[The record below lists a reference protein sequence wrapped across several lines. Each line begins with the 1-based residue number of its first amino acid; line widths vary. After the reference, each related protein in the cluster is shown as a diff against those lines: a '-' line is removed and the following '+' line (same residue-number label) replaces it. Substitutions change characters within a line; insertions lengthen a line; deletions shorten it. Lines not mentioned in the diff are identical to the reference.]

1 MRKINEQELH
11 ELFNGIKNNDGNSF
25 TQLYEKYYNLV
36 YGIVFSILK
45 NKENSEDVSQI
56 IFSKIYELS
65 KEKLPENY
73 EASWIYKVSKNEALQ
88 YIRKQRSE
96 ITLEEIYDVSDINNN
111 IDEIVDIETYKKM
124 ISGLNDKEKEIVSLK
139 ILSQFTFKKIGQ
151 MLEMPTGTVQ
161 WNYYKAVN
169 SLKISLSSL
178 AGFII
183 TFVLGIAT
191 TNKKLRKT
199 IKEEKID
206 NNVKENNKFE
216 IDKAENKFEG
226 ISTEDNQKS
235 EIDSIISNI
244 ETNISS
250 TTVKDTNNEQKINN
264 MNICFFGISLIFFI
278 TFIIFFRKHQQ
289 KRKTKSSK
297 C

>member
-1 MRKINEQELH
+1 MNKINEKELH
-11 ELFNGIKNNDGNSF
+11 DLFNGIKKQDESSF
-25 TQLYEKYYNLV
+25 IQLYEKYYNLV
-36 YGIVFSILK
+36 YGIVFSVLK

-56 IFSKIYELS
+56 IFSKVYELP

-73 EASWIYKVSKNEALQ
+73 EASWIYRVSKNEALQ

-151 MLEMPTGTVQ
+151 MLGMPTGTVQ

-191 TNKKLRKT
+191 TNKQLSKT

-206 NNVKENNKFE
+206 NNVKENNKSE
-216 IDKAENKFEG
+216 MDRVENKFEG
-226 ISTEDNQKS
+226 ITTEDNQKS
-235 EIDSIISNI
+235 EIDSIISNMK
-244 ETNISS
+244 TNISS
-250 TTVKDTNNEQKINN
+250 TTVKDTNNEPKINN

-278 TFIIFFRKHQQ
+278 SFIIFFRKYQQ